1 MTYSSAPGTT
11 IREMVRNIM
20 EANPLNVIV
29 GQPTNK
35 KINTMTG
42 KMNKMVAA
50 IKTTAWEGKHGSL
63 SLVLENL
70 D

>member
-1 MTYSSAPGTT
+1 MTYSSASGTT

-20 EANPLNVIV
+20 EAKPLNVIV

>member
-1 MTYSSAPGTT
+1 MTYSSASGTT

-20 EANPLNVIV
+20 EAKPLNVIV

-50 IKTTAWEGKHGSL
+50 IKTTAWE
-63 SLVLENL
+63 E
-70 D
+70 